1 VPRWHPHADVW
12 LLVAALSAGYWFL
25 VTRVGPAKVH
35 AVERAVSRRQIVLF
49 AAGVLT
55 LWAAAD
61 WPVHDLAE
69 QRLYSVHMVQHLLL
83 SLIAPPLLMTGT
95 PDWMWRFILGR
106 RGIRFA
112 RQVTRPLIALVLFNV
127 VLVVTHIP
135 QLVTLSVG
143 SEPFHFLMHLLVFT
157 SALIMWSPVLN
168 PLIELPTLSYPKRMF
183 YLFLQ
188 SLVPT
193 VPASFLTFGHTV
205 LYHVYEEMPR
215 IGVSALT
222 DQLVAGLVMKLVG
235 GFLLWSVIAWYFFKW
250 YLLEEREKVDVL
262 EWSKIDSPGAATGA
276 PSR

>member
-1 VPRWHPHADVW
+1 MPRWHPHPDVW
-12 LLVAALSAGYWFL
+12 LLIAALGAGYWL
-25 VTRVGPAKVH
+25 LIRRVGPSKVH
-35 AVERAVSRRQIVLF
+35 AIERAVSRRQVILF

-55 LWAAAD
+55 LWVAAD

-83 SLIAPPLLMTGT
+83 SLVAPPLLMIGT
-95 PDWMWRFILGR
+95 PDWMWRVILGR
-106 RGIRFA
+106 RGIRIA
-112 RQVTRPLIALVLFNV
+112 QQLTRPLIALVIFNV

-143 SEPFHFLMHLLVFT
+143 SEPFHFLTHVLVFA
-157 SALIMWSPVLN
+157 SALMMWSPVLN

-205 LYHVYEEMPR
+205 LYHVYEDMPR
-215 IGVSALT
+215 IGISALT

-235 GFLLWSVIAWYFFKW
+235 GFLLWGVIGWYFFKW
-250 YLLEEREKVDVL
+250 YALEEREKVDVL
-262 EWSKIDSPGAATGA
+262 EWSKIDTHGAATGA
-276 PSR
+276 GSR